1 MKESERL
8 NNWLQEIKDYL
19 VSKAGNQ
26 ESKQRILDYAGDLI
40 AKQRM
45 SLALGI
51 SINQL
56 EKRLNLSERIPKP
69 RKPKVKRCG

>member
-8 NNWLQEIKDYL
+8 NNWLLDIKDYL
-19 VSKAGNQ
+19 MSKAGNE

-40 AKQRM
+40 GKQRM

-51 SINQL
+51 SVNQL
-56 EKRLNLSERIPKP
+56 EKRLNPIERIPKP
-69 RKPKVKRCG
+69 RKPKVKQ